1 MSALAGAAFAPRP
14 LLAQG
19 GKLALYASVGGEL
32 THYDVDVDG
41 VTLTK
46 REAVKLPVNVQYAWP
61 HASRRFLYVAS
72 SNGSGQARG
81 DTHHAAAFR
90 IDPASGALQ
99 RHGDPIVLR
108 SRPINITTDV
118 PSAHALIAYNDPSG
132 VTVHR
137 INADGTLGD
146 EVTQPGRL
154 DGGIYAHQI
163 RVSPSNDLAI
173 LVTRGN
179 DADGAKPEDPGALK
193 VFNYTNGVLS
203 NEVSIAPG
211 NGYGFGPRH
220 LDFHPARR
228 WMYVSLER
236 QNQMYVFRLNGQKI
250 DPAPIFKKDTLG
262 RPSVENRKVLP
273 PVLQQAG
280 TVHVHPSG
288 RYVYGVNRANSVA
301 DEVIYDG
308 FRMFAG
314 GENTIVVYA
323 VKADTGDLTA
333 VQHMDTRG
341 MHARTFAIDPSG
353 QLLVAA
359 HIQAL
364 AVRDGDA
371 VKVTPAC
378 LSLFRIGND
387 GTLTFVRKYD
397 VEVGKELMFW
407 MGMVKLP

>member
-1 MSALAGAAFAPRP
+1 MSVVAGAAFAPRP
-14 LLAQG
+14 VFARG
-19 GKLALYASVGGEL
+19 GKLALYASVGSEL

-41 VTLTK
+41 VTLMK

-81 DTHHAAAFR
+81 DTHHATAFR

-137 INADGTLGD
+137 INADGTLGA
-146 EVTQPGRL
+146 EVRQPGPI
-154 DGGIYAHQI
+154 DGGIFAHQI
-163 RVSPSNDLAI
+163 RVAPSNDMAI

-193 VFNYTNGVLS
+193 VFHYANGVLS
-203 NEVSIAPG
+203 NEVSVAPG

-220 LDFHPARR
+220 LDFHPSMK

-236 QNQMYVFRLNGQKI
+236 QNQMYVFRMIGQKI
-250 DPAPIFKKDTLG
+250 DPAPIFKRDTLEKP
-262 RPSVENRKVLP
+262 RDPKA
-273 PVLQQAG
+273 LQQAG
-280 TVHVHPSG
+280 TVHVHPNG
-288 RYVYGVNRANSVA
+288 RYVYGVNRANGTAAV
-301 DEVIYDG
+301 DG
-308 FRMFAG
+308 HAVFSG
-314 GENTIVVYA
+314 GENTLVLYA
-323 VKADTGDLTA
+323 IKADTGELTA
-333 VQHMDTRG
+333 VQHTDTRG

-364 AVRDGDA
+364 AVRDGDV

-387 GTLTFVRKYD
+387 GTLTFVRKHD
-397 VEVGKELMFW
+397 VDVGTDLMFW
-407 MGMVKLP
+407 MGMVALP